1 MIEIPISPQSSPT
14 VSSVCAFLSCAT
26 HPPIAQKMHFP
37 QFAPNFGKFLSQ
49 IINAPHL
56 HQTSYDRFSFTSH
69 MYSSTSF
76 YQISLLIPNMYVY
89 QSQICLAIPNNHHGT
104 SIFPDLSFR
113 RYKISAQHIFPNVFT
128 NAIYA
133 SNLSINFIKKSYI

>member
-69 MYSSTSF
+69 MYSSTSL
-76 YQISLLIPNMYVY
+76 YQISLLIPNMFINPRYVQ
-89 QSQICLAIPNNHHGT
+89 QSQIIIMVLLFSLTFLLDDTKSQLNIYSQMCLPMPYMHLI
-104 SIFPDLSFR
+104 
-113 RYKISAQHIFPNVFT
+113 
-128 NAIYA
+128 
-133 SNLSINFIKKSYI
+133 